1 VIKNACGDK
10 VTGGGCGRRATI
22 QTMPRMSTIT
32 ATSTEK
38 EPDSLSWEIP
48 MEKELPPGMET
59 YTRKFFFHSIRRQ
72 RRKKNSFRRHKRGR
86 HEI

>member
-1 VIKNACGDK
+1 MIKNACGDK

-59 YTRKFFFHSIRRQ
+59 YTRKVFFSFYKET
-72 RRKKNSFRRHKRGR
+72 KKK
-86 HEI
+86 EKLLPAA